1 MNKGLLLYK
10 TVAIQQLVLIRA
22 RVHPFPSQTRKL
34 SSLLPTILGWRRPG
48 KIGSANMERSHS
60 REWLLFLYSY
70 CGSAIHC
77 SKSAT
82 IRYNTPITRDRG
94 IFIMEYYMT
103 DERIT
108 EYLKALENEERA
120 AATIEKYRRA
130 LLSFAAF
137 LSGAAVTPEMIHL
150 WKDDLRASNYAPS
163 TINAC
168 LAAVNGFFCFC
179 GWTDCRARFL
189 KIQRRLF
196 RDSRQELT
204 RGEYERLVAAAEAAG
219 DRGLALLMETICS
232 TGIRVSEVQYIT
244 VEAAKNGKTEI
255 ALKGKIRTILLPSKL
270 CRKLLKYAAR
280 QKTASGAIF
289 RTKSGKAMSRYQIWS
304 KMKKLCVR
312 AGVDAGKVFPHNLRH
327 LFATA
332 FYRAYKDIVKLA
344 DVLGHSSI
352 ETTRIYLVTSAAEHR
367 KQLEQLKLVS

>member
-1 MNKGLLLYK
+1 MSGVDEGHQAIGL
-10 TVAIQQLVLIRA
+10 IP
-22 RVHPFPSQTRKL
+22 H
-34 SSLLPTILGWRRPG
+34 
-48 KIGSANMERSHS
+48 
-60 REWLLFLYSY
+60 
-70 CGSAIHC
+70 
-77 SKSAT
+77 
-82 IRYNTPITRDRG
+82 NTHIMRDRG

-130 LLSFAAF
+130 LLNFAAF
-137 LSGAAVTPEMIHL
+137 LSGAAVTQEMIRL
-150 WKDDLRASNYAPS
+150 WKDDLRARNYVPS

-168 LAAVNGFFCFC
+168 LAALNGFFCFC

-204 RGEYERLVAAAEAAG
+204 RGE
-219 DRGLALLMETICS
+219 
-232 TGIRVSEVQYIT
+232 EVQYIT

-289 RTKSGKAMSRYQIWS
+289 RAKSDKALSPLSNLVEDEEAVRPRRRRRRESFPAQFAPSVRDGVLSRIQGHRQAGGCS
-304 KMKKLCVR
+304 R
-312 AGVDAGKVFPHNLRH
+312 AF
-327 LFATA
+327 
-332 FYRAYKDIVKLA
+332 
-344 DVLGHSSI
+344 
-352 ETTRIYLVTSAAEHR
+352 EHR
-367 KQLEQLKLVS
+367 NDAHLPCHKRGRAPAVARAVEARVIGTAESIFRICKGSETILSLPLLVAKYSTIFRQRQGKL